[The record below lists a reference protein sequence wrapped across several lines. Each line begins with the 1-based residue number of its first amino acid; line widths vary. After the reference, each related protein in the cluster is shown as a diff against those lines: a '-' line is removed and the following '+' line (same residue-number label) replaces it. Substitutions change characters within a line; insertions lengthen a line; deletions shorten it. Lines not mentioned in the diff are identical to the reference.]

1 MLKFLTQKNDQKP
14 DLTKWHLLS
23 LGVVDEETYDYILK
37 TYPEL
42 RKQRIREDAE
52 DVVCIGSINNPWLST
67 NIDHYVGSHDQM
79 NRGYRGTG
87 PRTLALNI
95 LYLFSNQDKQFTEKY
110 YNEFVEDFLLTK
122 KQTEDLTIKK
132 DDIHDWVDQ
141 KRTIDNLGG
150 RFVQ

>member
-42 RKQRIREDAE
+42 RKQKIREEAQ

-67 NIDHYVGSHDQM
+67 NIDHYVGSYDQM
-79 NRGYRGTG
+79 NWGYRGTE

-95 LYLFSNQDKQFTEKY
+95 LYLFTCEDKSFSEKY
-110 YNEFVEDFLLTK
+110 YKEFMEEFLLSK

-132 DDIHDWVDQ
+132 ENIINWIDQ

-150 RFVQ
+150 RLVQ